1 LIDPFGPDT
10 VTARMRVLVLIA
22 VLHGLVPGLGEV
34 VESAVHLASTGH
46 LAHSAGETD
55 LGDQGP
61 EHSCGVTL
69 HSCGCCAG
77 QPVMS
82 ELELATLSQGAATER
97 PLERGPDAVVDR
109 APARPFR
116 PPIA

>member
-1 LIDPFGPDT
+1 
-10 VTARMRVLVLIA
+10 VRVLLVIA
-22 VLHGLVPGLGEV
+22 VLNGLVPGLGEL
-34 VESAVHLASTGH
+34 VEGAVHYASTGH
-46 LAHSAGETD
+46 LPHSAGETD

-77 QPVMS
+77 QPILG
-82 ELELATLSQGAATER
+82 ELELAFVEQSAPALARMGRDADDV
-97 PLERGPDAVVDR
+97 LER

-116 PPIA
+116 PPIS

>member
-1 LIDPFGPDT
+1 
-10 VTARMRVLVLIA
+10 MRVLLVTA
-22 VLHGLVPGLGEV
+22 VLMGLVPGLGEA
-34 VESAVHLASTGH
+34 VERALHFASTGH

-55 LGDQGP
+55 LGDHGP

-77 QPVMS
+77 QPVLS
-82 ELELATLSQGAATER
+82 HIEIATLAQSAPELTRFER
-97 PLERGPDAVVDR
+97 SASAVVDR